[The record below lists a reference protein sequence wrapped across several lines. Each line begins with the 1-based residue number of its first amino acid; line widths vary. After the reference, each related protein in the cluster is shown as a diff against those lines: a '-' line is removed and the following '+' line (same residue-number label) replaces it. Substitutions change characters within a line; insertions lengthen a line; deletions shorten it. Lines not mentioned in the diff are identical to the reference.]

1 MDEFLNLNKSE
12 LEIKIPDQEVRISQI
27 ISLAMMAG
35 VIIFSIIIYYMYS
48 LMGSDEYY
56 FNPETSISPLLSKIF
71 IIIALINYS
80 LLYIIP
86 KFVFS
91 PQGIKNKLSAVTMN
105 NQGIKLTDSIS
116 KLIYLHR
123 TYMIIQIAI
132 LDAVALFG
140 LVILFLSIQ
149 ERVIYSDSDYWLLFI
164 PAIIMILSII
174 KNFPTKQKIAEQ
186 IEKYFLQPLRNPV
199 Q

>member
-105 NQGIKLTDSIS
+105 NQGIKHTDSIS

>member
-1 MDEFLNLNKSE
+1 
-12 LEIKIPDQEVRISQI
+12 
-27 ISLAMMAG
+27 
-35 VIIFSIIIYYMYS
+35 MYS